1 MAVRLRTLPARAL
14 HGGIPTA
21 PPRSTHS
28 VTVVA
33 PAPAP
38 ARAWDRTTA
47 PAGA

>member
-21 PPRSTHS
+21 PPRSTHC
-28 VTVVA
+28 VAVV
-33 PAPAP
+33 AP
-38 ARAWDRTTA
+38 ARAWDRATA

>member
-38 ARAWDRTTA
+38 AWDRTTA
-47 PAGA
+47 PVGA